1 MFSTNMMASK
11 KASASLQFL
20 GSTQLKDSH
29 AGRSACH
36 QINRSENTKT
46 VKFRKTQEP
55 RSIEP

>member
-1 MFSTNMMASK
+1 MFSTNMMVSR

-36 QINRSENTKT
+36 QINRSENTNM
-46 VKFRKTQEP
+46 VKFHKTQGAQ
-55 RSIEP
+55 RI